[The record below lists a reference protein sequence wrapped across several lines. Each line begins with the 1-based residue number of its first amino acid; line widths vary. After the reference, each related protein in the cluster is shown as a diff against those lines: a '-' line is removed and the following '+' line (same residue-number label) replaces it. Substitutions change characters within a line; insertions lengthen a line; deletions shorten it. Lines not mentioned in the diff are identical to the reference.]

1 LQSCKVIKEKRFA
14 GAQVRLLREAQ
25 QLTLEA
31 CAQRLGISGSYLSQI
46 ETNQRPLT
54 ARTLIALT
62 KTFGAE
68 PSDFDVGDDNRL
80 IADLREASAD
90 LALGVPA
97 ANLTELR
104 LAATT
109 TRSFAHQFLALHRA
123 YRQLDERIKALDES
137 LGMDGQQRPE
147 ALLPYEE
154 VRDFFHYRNNYLHEL
169 DIAAESLATNIGV
182 VGDGSPAGRLEQW
195 LTEQHGVAVQYQ
207 RDAEHAATVRR
218 FVPGDRQ
225 LFIGGD
231 LPEATRTFQ
240 LAIQIG
246 ELNLGPLADSIVAE
260 SDLKTRAA
268 RDVARV
274 ALANY
279 AAGALLMPYR
289 HFAATAR
296 TLRHDIEQLQRRY
309 GTSFEQVCHRLSNLQ
324 RPGERGVP
332 FYFVRVDQ
340 AGNITKRHSATRF
353 QFARF
358 GGACPL
364 WNIHEAFGNPGRI
377 LVQVAEMPDHVRY
390 LCIGRSIVKR
400 SGAYLRPNRHYAV
413 GIGCEIAH
421 ADQMVYA
428 DGQQLDGAAVPI
440 GISCRICER
449 LDCHQRAFPPVD
461 RAFEILPNERRLLP
475 YVLST

>member
-1 LQSCKVIKEKRFA
+1 MKGKRYA

-25 QLTLEA
+25 GLTLDV

-80 IADLREASAD
+80 IADLREATAD

-97 ANLTELR
+97 ASLTELR

-109 TRSFAHQFLALHRA
+109 TRAFAHQFLALHRA
-123 YRQLDERIKALDES
+123 YRQLDERLKALDES

-169 DIAAESLATNIGV
+169 DIAAESLAADIGV
-182 VGDGSPAGRLEQW
+182 SADGSPQALLERW
-195 LTEQHGVAVQYQ
+195 LLSRHQVSVHYDHLA
-207 RDAEHAATVRR
+207 DNAATMRR
-218 FVPGDRQ
+218 FAPLERR
-225 LFIGGD
+225 LTIGGD
-231 LPEATRTFQ
+231 LPEATRSFQ
-240 LAIQIG
+240 LAIQIS
-246 ELNLGPLADSIVAE
+246 ELQLGSLADTIVSRSE
-260 SDLKTRAA
+260 LKTRAA
-268 RDVARV
+268 RDVARM

-289 HFAATAR
+289 QFAATAR
-296 TLRHDIEQLQRRY
+296 ALRHDIEQLQRRY

-421 ADQMVYA
+421 ADQVVYG

-449 LDCHQRAFPPVD
+449 RDCHQRAFPPVD
-461 RAFEILPNERRLLP
+461 RAFEILENERRLLP
-475 YVLST
+475 YVLSP